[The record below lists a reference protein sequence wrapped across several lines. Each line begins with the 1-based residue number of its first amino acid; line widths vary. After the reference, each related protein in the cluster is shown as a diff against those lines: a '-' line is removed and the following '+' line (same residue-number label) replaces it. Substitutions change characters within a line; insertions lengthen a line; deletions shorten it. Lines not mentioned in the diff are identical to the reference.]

1 MNAKRFSYLMI
12 VVVVLLSGL
21 VITLAVLGETIFQKQ
36 SQKLSDLKAQNMA
49 IKEQEVSLA
58 QAKKDIDKYNQ
69 LDEIAKTV
77 VPQDKDQAKTI
88 REINAIAAASGVKL
102 QQINFATSNL
112 GQAAPK
118 KPANSEGS
126 ESTSSTP
133 APATPS
139 ISQVKPVPGISGVY
153 SLEITV
159 SSGESNP
166 VSYYKFLQFLE
177 KLESN
182 RRTAH
187 VSNITVTPTEN
198 KTAVTFSLVLNAY
211 LKP

>member
-1 MNAKRFSYLMI
+1 MSSRKFSYTMI
-12 VVVVLLSGL
+12 LIVAVLFLAMFGAAVAGDIFLKKQSEKLSG
-21 VITLAVLGETIFQKQ
+21 
-36 SQKLSDLKAQNMA
+36 LKAQNQV

-58 QAKKDIDKYNQ
+58 QAKKDIEKYTQ
-69 LDEIAKTV
+69 LDEIAQSV

-88 REINAIAAASGVKL
+88 REINAIAAASGIKL
-102 QQINFATSNL
+102 QQISFTNSNL
-112 GQAAPK
+112 GQAVPK
-118 KPANSEGS
+118 KTTDSEG
-126 ESTSSTP
+126 ESSQTTP
-133 APATPS
+133 AAPS
-139 ISQVKPVPGISGVY
+139 ISQVKPVEGISGVY
-153 SLEITV
+153 GLEITV

-187 VSNITVTPTEN
+187 VSSINVTPTDSRDD
-198 KTAVTFSLVLNAY
+198 VTFSLVLNAY